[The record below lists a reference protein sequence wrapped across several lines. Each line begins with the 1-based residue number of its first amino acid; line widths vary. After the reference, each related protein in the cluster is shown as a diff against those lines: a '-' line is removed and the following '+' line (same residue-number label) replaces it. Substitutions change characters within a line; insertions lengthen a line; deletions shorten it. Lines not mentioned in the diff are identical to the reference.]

1 MIVGLSQA
9 GVKKKLAD
17 SSGVD
22 SSQAEKDDPFIR
34 YSRLD
39 VPSQLSNAD
48 YIIDV
53 HYCDRRETRPLN
65 IWKTGANLESAK
77 TREELKARVDKLK
90 QEHPEGHLDIAA
102 LELKLQQ
109 LDQQSGAAKDGGADG
124 KKAVVSGG
132 QGAGAATDERTE
144 TWKDND
150 ALLEEVRITVS
161 DYLTVISI
169 NIIYMV

>member
-1 MIVGLSQA
+1 M
-9 GVKKKLAD
+9 
-17 SSGVD
+17 
-22 SSQAEKDDPFIR
+22 
-34 YSRLD
+34 
-39 VPSQLSNAD
+39 
-48 YIIDV
+48 
-53 HYCDRRETRPLN
+53 CDCCRRETRPLN

-90 QEHPEGHLDIAA
+90 QEHPEGHPDIAA

-161 DYLTVISI
+161 DYLSVISI
-169 NIIYMV
+169 NNIWYNCNNIYIQVRKRVKKRLTVDPLEHFRIGPAQRYDAYPSTTCHFLLSCPFSPS